1 MPAYPKT
8 PLRSMSAEEQA
19 YLEPMSRASSAPA
32 EAVMRAKML
41 LAVAAGAGYTQ
52 AARGVG
58 RRSGE
63 AVAALVRRFNTE
75 GAEALTPRHGGGPR
89 VRYGDA
95 ERARIVAELQRSPDR
110 ETDGTATWSLST
122 LQRALH
128 RATDGLPTVSHETI
142 GKALHDAGWS
152 WQKDR
157 SWCQTGTV
165 LRQRKAGI
173 VEVTEPETTPK
184 KT

>member
-58 RRSGE
+58 RRSGD
-63 AVAALVRRFNTE
+63 AVAALVKRFNAD
-75 GAEALTPRHGGGPR
+75 GGGGLAPRHGGGPQ
-89 VRYGDA
+89 VRYGEA
-95 ERARIVAELQRSPDR
+95 ERARIVAELQRPPDR
-110 ETDGTATWSLST
+110 ERDGTATWSLST
-122 LQRALH
+122 LQRAIR
-128 RATDGLPTVSHETI
+128 RAPGGLPRVS
-142 GKALHDAGWS
+142 
-152 WQKDR
+152 
-157 SWCQTGTV
+157 
-165 LRQRKAGI
+165 
-173 VEVTEPETTPK
+173 
-184 KT
+184 